1 MPKWPRSVS
10 ESEIIIIYLVFGAV
24 SVVSLKDEPEGSNDD
39 VSEAS
44 VMLEETQTE
53 KQYKYKQVFVKLSSL
68 ISIFKI
74 QVEKLPLISEQ
85 LVICLTGSVAVY
97 VFQSIIESIATLI
110 ARFYLGW
117 GSAENAIL
125 FAGIGVLAVVGY
137 GLTVV
142 SFVGLCPVLNFH

>member
-53 KQYKYKQVFVKLSSL
+53 KQYKYKQVF
-68 ISIFKI
+68 FYF
-74 QVEKLPLISEQ
+74 LP
-85 LVICLTGSVAVY
+85 
-97 VFQSIIESIATLI
+97 
-110 ARFYLGW
+110 
-117 GSAENAIL
+117 
-125 FAGIGVLAVVGY
+125 
-137 GLTVV
+137 
-142 SFVGLCPVLNFH
+142 